1 VKKADIEIGKTYV
14 VKVSGILAPVRITG
28 ESRYGGFDGVNTK
41 TGRTIRIKSA
51 QRIRRL
57 WVDHKA
63 RDEADKEVRELIID
77 GYRRISV
84 KGSGFT
90 TYWMGHGDS
99 QYDGIW
105 LLAGQQMREKID
117 KVDKA

>member
-1 VKKADIEIGKTYV
+1 MKKADIIIGQTYV

-57 WVDHKA
+57 WPTAPVKTI
-63 RDEADKEVRELIID
+63 EQVREVLLSD
-77 GYRRISV
+77 GRNISV

-90 TYWMGHGDS
+90 TYWKGHGDS
-99 QYDGIW
+99 PYDGIW
-105 LLAGQQMREKID
+105 FLASPTMRELID
-117 KVDKA
+117 EADKA